1 MNPLIIVAVL
11 LALISVAGLAKKN
24 RELFLT
30 GYFIYGLLV
39 FGAETSEFISND
51 NTTSL
56 FVAFLWL
63 IQAVLALPVRAKYDS
78 ETVKKDRIRICVCF
92 SLINLTGV
100 LVPDISPVP
109 EVTFYIHLLMSALPV
124 LVVYLLSS
132 GKIPIEK

>member
-1 MNPLIIVAVL
+1 MNPLIIIAVL

-39 FGAETSEFISND
+39 FGAEIKEFISND
-51 NTTSL
+51 NNTSL

-78 ETVKKDRIRICVCF
+78 ETVKKDRIKICGCF
-92 SLINLTGV
+92 ILINLTGV
-100 LVPDISPVP
+100 LVPDISPAP
-109 EVTFYIHLLMSALPV
+109 QVTFYIHLVMSVLP
-124 LVVYLLSS
+124 LVVIYLLSS
-132 GKIPIEK
+132 GKIPMEK

>member
-39 FGAETSEFISND
+39 FGAEASEFISND
-51 NTTSL
+51 KTTSL

-132 GKIPIEK
+132 GKIPMEK

>member
-11 LALISVAGLAKKN
+11 LVLTSVVGLAKKN

-39 FGAETSEFISND
+39 FGAEINEFVSKE

-56 FVAFLWL
+56 FVGFLWL
-63 IQAVLALPVRAKYDS
+63 IQGVLSLPVKAKYDS
-78 ETVKKDRIRICVCF
+78 ETVKKDRIKICVCF

-100 LVPDISPVP
+100 LIPDISPAP
-109 EVTFYIHLLMSALPV
+109 EVTFYIHLVMSVLPL
-124 LVVYLLSS
+124 LVIYLLSS
-132 GKIPIEK
+132 GKIVMEK

>member
-11 LALISVAGLAKKN
+11 IALISVIGLAKKN

-30 GYFIYGLLV
+30 GYFVYGLLV
-39 FGAETSEFISND
+39 FGAETNEFILKD

-56 FVAFLWL
+56 FVGFLWL

-78 ETVKKDRIRICVCF
+78 ETVKKDRIKTCICF

-100 LVPDISPVP
+100 LVPDISPAP
-109 EVTFYIHLLMSALPV
+109 EVTIYIHLVMSVLP
-124 LVVYLLSS
+124 LVVIYLLSS
-132 GKIPIEK
+132 GKIVMEK